1 MVSRGSGAAVVGIWE
16 VTSWLGTKGVT
27 VAHTEQEVSGH
38 FHAQH
43 DVPQVLAIVE
53 ELCQML
59 EDKFGAY
66 PYAIVS

>member
-1 MVSRGSGAAVVGIWE
+1 
-16 VTSWLGTKGVT
+16 
-27 VAHTEQEVSGH
+27 VSGH
-38 FHAQH
+38 FHVQH
-43 DVPQVLAIVE
+43 GVPQVLAITE